1 VPRHDSTL
9 AIAETGDMVA
19 LVVPEVSLFLTL
31 SPADCRR
38 LARDLVIAADS
49 VDIQIALQR
58 GRQQHGNS

>member
-1 VPRHDSTL
+1 
-9 AIAETGDMVA
+9 MVA

-31 SPADCRR
+31 STADCRR
-38 LARDLVIAADS
+38 LARDLVVAADS